1 MSGAETRFDADIV
14 INGFAREM
22 RASITS
28 GLKIAKRNVEGVT
41 CWAQVTGV
49 YIFPDYLGGKKFTD
63 LDW

>member
-1 MSGAETRFDADIV
+1 V

-49 YIFPDYLGGKKFTD
+49 YIFPDYLGGKTFTD
-63 LDW
+63 LDG